1 MRSTNLS
8 IWGAR
13 LEAIGGAFLRY
24 GLVAILLYYGTVK
37 FTAEEAKAIEPLVA
51 NSPLFSWLHA
61 AVGRQGISN
70 AIGVAEIVIALL
82 IVARPFWP
90 EASALGSILSIG
102 MFLSTLSFLL
112 STPGLWHFAEW
123 YPLPLPTDAT
133 GFLMKDFFLLGA
145 ALWSAGEALR
155 AARRRATSDLPQ
167 SLPALHGARKTG
179 REPRTRAG
187 GVG

>member
-8 IWGAR
+8 IWGVR

-37 FTAEEAKAIEPLVA
+37 FTVEEAKAIEPLVV

-61 AVGRQGISN
+61 ALGRQGISN
-70 AIGVAEIVIALL
+70 AIGVAEIVIAVL
-82 IVARPFWP
+82 IVARPFSP
-90 EASALGSILSIG
+90 GVSALGSILSIG

-112 STPGLWHFAEW
+112 STPGLWLFGEW

-167 SLPALHGARKTG
+167 SLQALHGARKTG
-179 REPRTRAG
+179 R
-187 GVG
+187 